1 MRNNLD
7 HETSPYLQQHRDNPV
22 HWQAWGPDTLDL
34 ARQQNKPI
42 LLSIGYAAC
51 HWCHVMA
58 HESFENPDIAAVMN
72 DKFVNIKVDREE
84 RPDIDQIYQYA
95 LALLGEQGGWPL
107 TMFLT
112 PDGNPFWGGTYFPP
126 DQRYGRPAFPTVL
139 HRVREVFDTQ
149 QDVIDKNTAA
159 LLAGLAAQGD
169 TTATDAPDIGVGV
182 LDQVAERILQ
192 EIDPVH
198 GGINGAPKFPQTS
211 LLELLWRA
219 YLRTED
225 DRYRDAVSLSLTQ
238 MCQGGIYDHLG
249 GGFARYSTDAEW
261 LAPHFEKMLYDN
273 ALLLDLLVM
282 VWQEV
287 RDPLFAQRIEET
299 FVWLQREMLAEGG
312 GFAATLDA
320 DSEGVEGKFYVW
332 DEAEIDQLLG
342 ADADAFKAVYD
353 VQAGGNW
360 EGHSI
365 LNRRQDPALG
375 PTELEDDLRR
385 MRQTLLGARDQRI
398 RPGWDDKVLADW
410 NGLMIAAMAN
420 AAAVFDRAD
429 WHETALAAYRFV
441 RDTMVEAGR
450 LQHSARHGDVRHA
463 GMLDDY
469 ANMTRAALT
478 MSEMTGEAAFLE
490 DARAWSDTVERHF
503 LDDKRKGYYFTAND
517 AEALITRTRNIADNA
532 TPAGNATMLGNFTR
546 LWHATGEAAFRDQA
560 QAIVH
565 AFAGELAKNFFP
577 LSSFLNAVDLYLRP
591 VEIVLVSEPGDAAH
605 SALRQACLDV
615 SLPNRVF
622 SDIAAGTALPQSHP
636 AAGMTTKSSQAT
648 VYVCV
653 AMTCSAPITDANQ
666 LRDHLTA
673 IRRAHHEPMVSP

>member
-22 HWQAWGPDTLDL
+22 HWQAWGQDSLDL

-42 LLSIGYAAC
+42 LLSVGYAAC

-58 HESFENPDIAAVMN
+58 HESFENPDVAAVMN
-72 DKFVNIKVDREE
+72 EKFVNIKVDREE

-112 PDGNPFWGGTYFPP
+112 PNGDPFWGGTYFPP

-149 QDVIDKNTAA
+149 KDVIEKNTTA
-159 LLAGLAAQGD
+159 LLAGLDAQGD
-169 TTATDAPDIGVGV
+169 TADTAAPAVTADV
-182 LDQVAERILQ
+182 LDQVASRILQ

-219 YLRTED
+219 FLRTGD
-225 DRYRDAVSLSLTQ
+225 SRYRDAVSLSLTQ

-273 ALLLDLLVM
+273 ALLFDLLVM

-287 RDPLFAQRIEET
+287 RDPLFAQRIAET
-299 FVWLQREMLAEGG
+299 VAWLQREMIADGG

-342 ADADAFKAVYD
+342 ADATAFKAVYD
-353 VQAGGNW
+353 VHADGNW

-365 LNRRQDPALG
+365 LNRRRDPALG
-375 PTELEDDLRR
+375 PADLEADLER
-385 MRQTLLGARDQRI
+385 MRQTLLGARDHRI

-410 NGLMIAAMAN
+410 NGLMIAALAQ
-420 AAAVFDRAD
+420 AAAVFDNAD
-429 WHETALAAYRFV
+429 WHATALSAYRFV
-441 RDTMVEAGR
+441 RDTMVEDGR
-450 LQHSARHGDVRHA
+450 LRHSARHGDVRHA

-478 MSEMTGEAAFLE
+478 LFEMTGEAAFLV
-490 DARAWSDTVERHF
+490 DARDWCAAVERHF
-503 LDDKRKGYYFTAND
+503 LDDKRKGYYFTADD

-532 TPAGNATMLGNFTR
+532 TPSGNATMLGNFTR
-546 LWHATGEAAFRDQA
+546 LWHATGEATFRDQA
-560 QAIVH
+560 NAIVD

-577 LSSFLNAVDLYLRP
+577 LSSYLNAVDLYLRP

-605 SALRQACLDV
+605 GALRQACLDV

-622 SDIAAGTALPQSHP
+622 SDIAAGTELPPAHP
-636 AAGMTTKSSQAT
+636 AAGMTTKAGQAT

-653 AMTCSAPITDANQ
+653 AMTCSAPITDVAQ
-666 LRDHLTA
+666 LRDHLTT
-673 IRRAHHEPMVSP
+673 IRRANHEPVVGP